1 MNNADYAE
9 HLRSI
14 ASLHMKLLPEAG
26 ESRTL
31 CGVTLHRRDESN
43 CAATCSAHPGMGLLV
58 QGAKRALMGGKTVE
72 YTAGECLVVGVDM
85 LDSFQAI
92 GATHETPF
100 LGVSF
105 DLEEDEVVKIT
116 SEMDACGI
124 PIPKRADAEDL
135 SGAAWIMQPD
145 IKVIDAYAKLVELFE
160 TLEEAP
166 ILAPLIRREIIFRF
180 LVSQGGAAFRQ
191 IFTVGA
197 PEYRIRKAAFEIR
210 KNLRNSIDFRELA
223 KSIGMSQ
230 PTFYR
235 YFREVTGQS
244 PLQYQK
250 SLKLQEARRAILSG
264 LPVAQT
270 GYEFGYESPAQ
281 FSRDYRSQFGLSPR
295 GDFEQFRKGEAF
307 WRKNAAN
314 GSWPESLEEAQKNT
328 YRAIS

>member
-160 TLEEAP
+160 TPEEAP

-223 KSIGMSQ
+223 KSDTLRTSGSSDRLRIWIRISRAVLARLPKPVRSQ
-230 PTFYR
+230 P
-235 YFREVTGQS
+235 
-244 PLQYQK
+244 
-250 SLKLQEARRAILSG
+250 ARRLRAVPERRGVL
-264 LPVAQT
+264 AQ
-270 GYEFGYESPAQ
+270 ECRERQLA
-281 FSRDYRSQFGLSPR
+281 
-295 GDFEQFRKGEAF
+295 
-307 WRKNAAN
+307 
-314 GSWPESLEEAQKNT
+314 
-328 YRAIS
+328 

>member
-1 MNNADYAE
+1 M
-9 HLRSI
+9 
-14 ASLHMKLLPEAG
+14 
-26 ESRTL
+26 
-31 CGVTLHRRDESN
+31 
-43 CAATCSAHPGMGLLV
+43 
-58 QGAKRALMGGKTVE
+58 
-72 YTAGECLVVGVDM
+72 
-85 LDSFQAI
+85 
-92 GATHETPF
+92 
-100 LGVSF
+100 
-105 DLEEDEVVKIT
+105 KIT

-145 IKVIDAYAKLVELFE
+145 IKVIDAYVKLVELFE
-160 TLEEAP
+160 TPEEAP

>member
-9 HLRSI
+9 RLRSI

-85 LDSFQAI
+85 LDSFQAL

-145 IKVIDAYAKLVELFE
+145 VKVIDAYAKLVELFE
-160 TLEEAP
+160 TPEEAP

-223 KSIGMSQ
+223 KSIGMSHAD
-230 PTFYR
+230 
-235 YFREVTGQS
+235 V
-244 PLQYQK
+244 
-250 SLKLQEARRAILSG
+250 
-264 LPVAQT
+264 LPV
-270 GYEFGYESPAQ
+270 F
-281 FSRDYRSQFGLSPR
+281 PR
-295 GDFEQFRKGEAF
+295 GHRAVTDPIPEITETS
-307 WRKNAAN
+307 
-314 GSWPESLEEAQKNT
+314 GSPKSHTLRTAGGAD
-328 YRAIS
+328 RL

>member
-160 TLEEAP
+160 TPEEAP
-166 ILAPLIRREIIFRF
+166 ILAPLIQREIIFRF

-197 PEYRIRKAAFEIR
+197 PEYRVSVRPP
-210 KNLRNSIDFRELA
+210 L
-223 KSIGMSQ
+223 KSGKISAI
-230 PTFYR
+230 
-235 YFREVTGQS
+235 
-244 PLQYQK
+244 PLTSV
-250 SLKLQEARRAILSG
+250 SLRRAS
-264 LPVAQT
+264 A
-270 GYEFGYESPAQ
+270 
-281 FSRDYRSQFGLSPR
+281 
-295 GDFEQFRKGEAF
+295 
-307 WRKNAAN
+307 
-314 GSWPESLEEAQKNT
+314 
-328 YRAIS
+328 

>member
-160 TLEEAP
+160 TPEEAP

-180 LVSQGGAAFRQ
+180 LVSQGGYL
-191 IFTVGA
+191 V
-197 PEYRIRKAAFEIR
+197 
-210 KNLRNSIDFRELA
+210 
-223 KSIGMSQ
+223 
-230 PTFYR
+230 
-235 YFREVTGQS
+235 
-244 PLQYQK
+244 
-250 SLKLQEARRAILSG
+250 LSG
-264 LPVAQT
+264 
-270 GYEFGYESPAQ
+270 
-281 FSRDYRSQFGLSPR
+281 
-295 GDFEQFRKGEAF
+295 QFRGKHNF
-307 WRKNAAN
+307 DR
-314 GSWPESLEEAQKNT
+314 
-328 YRAIS
+328 